1 MPLGGLCIPTRQ
13 PNKLPN
19 RPNKQKEPP
28 CIMATSKIFL
38 KTKRQY
44 FDYAKRSIFDF
55 NRKCGQFTIE
65 AVQVDSRAEKA
76 MKINKIK
83 QAYFI
88 YQAEKEKKWK
98 KIEHMK

>member
-1 MPLGGLCIPTRQ
+1 MPLGGLYIPTRQ

-55 NRKCGQFTIE
+55 NGIGGQFTIKTL
-65 AVQVDSRAEKA
+65 QVDSRAKYT
-76 MKINKIK
+76 MKINEIK
-83 QAYFI
+83 QACSFI
-88 YQAEKEKKWK
+88 RQKRRKNNVKYE
-98 KIEHMK
+98 

>member
-1 MPLGGLCIPTRQ
+1 
-13 PNKLPN
+13 
-19 RPNKQKEPP
+19 
-28 CIMATSKIFL
+28 MATSKIFL

-44 FDYAKRSIFDF
+44 FDYTKHSIFDF
-55 NRKCGQFTIE
+55 NGIGGQFTIKTL
-65 AVQVDSRAEKA
+65 QVDSRAEKA

-83 QAYFI
+83 QACFI

>member
-1 MPLGGLCIPTRQ
+1 MLTRQ

-55 NRKCGQFTIE
+55 NRKCGQFTIKTL
-65 AVQVDSRAEKA
+65 QVDSRAKYVMNNNENKA
-76 MKINKIK
+76 SLYSLIRQKRRLDNGKI
-83 QAYFI
+83 
-88 YQAEKEKKWK
+88 
-98 KIEHMK
+98 